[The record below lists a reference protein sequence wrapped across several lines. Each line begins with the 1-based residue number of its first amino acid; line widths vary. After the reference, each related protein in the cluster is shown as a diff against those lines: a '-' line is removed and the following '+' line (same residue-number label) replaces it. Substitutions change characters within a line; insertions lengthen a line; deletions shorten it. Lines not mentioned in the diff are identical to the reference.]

1 MSQSAASGSLADLER
16 QFDVQLF
23 DRIGKRLRLST
34 RGAALRARAEAVL
47 EQARDLERGLREP
60 GDRAPRCASAR
71 R

>member
-1 MSQSAASGSLADLER
+1 MSQSAASSSLADLER

-47 EQARDLERGLREP
+47 EQARELERGLREP